1 MFGRNKANQEEL
13 EKLKQT
19 LQMDDAFFEKVE
31 EKKDMF
37 DATASELEG
46 SRRQADADMEQ
57 IRQNISNVSELA
69 LGNVEM
75 ENALSASFQELSAK
89 AEGMERKQEEVR
101 DHFREVLE
109 KTTELV
115 DANKHFTS
123 PSKYLNEVPARLRA
137 RNKDS
142 GRQLD
147 QMEEYGKQM
156 GVLALDAAIEA
167 GRLGESGKQFVT
179 SAEAIRSYASNYDQ
193 VIASARKQLTDSEAE
208 VQRLEEEVHRLVA
221 LLKENNIA
229 AARLM
234 KTCGDVVRE
243 ADQAGAATI
252 VGELQAMMDQVT
264 VLKNADDEIV
274 KSEERNRMQMEDL
287 TEEFDS
293 QTKNQKEMAQMVDP
307 FFRHLV
313 ERKADREE

>member
-13 EKLKQT
+13 EKLKLS
-19 LQMDDAFFEKVE
+19 LQMDDEFFDGVT

-37 DATASELEG
+37 EATASELAE
-46 SRRQADADMEQ
+46 SRNQARADMEQ
-57 IRQNISNVSELA
+57 IRQNILSTTELA
-69 LGNVEM
+69 VGNVEL
-75 ENALSASFQELSAK
+75 ENGLMVSFQELSVK
-89 AEGMERKQEEVR
+89 AEGMERKQEEIR
-101 DHFREVLE
+101 EHFDGVLE

-123 PSKYLNEVPARLRA
+123 PSKYLNEVPAKLRS
-137 RNKDS
+137 RNKET

-167 GRLGESGKQFVT
+167 GRLGEAGKQFVT
-179 SAEAIRSYASNYDQ
+179 SAEAIRSYASNYDE
-193 VIASARKQLTDSEAE
+193 VIASARKQLMDAE
-208 VQRLEEEVHRLVA
+208 EEIGRLEEEVHRLVS

-229 AARLM
+229 TAKLM
-234 KTCGDVVRE
+234 KSCTDVARE
-243 ADQAGAATI
+243 AKQAGEASLVQEILA
-252 VGELQAMMDQVT
+252 LMDQVT

-274 KSEERNRMQMEDL
+274 KSEERNRMQLEDL

-293 QTKNQKEMAQMVDP
+293 QTKNQKEMEQMADP
-307 FFRHLV
+307 FFRHMV
-313 ERKADREE
+313 ERKADRKE